1 MLHIILLILKII
13 GIVVLCLLGLLLLCL
28 CLILFVPIF
37 FEAEL
42 EKEDS
47 FRAKGRLSWLGI
59 GLRAGFQYEEELEF
73 SLRIFGIRIFP
84 SGKKKLNKESKK
96 NKESDSAPI
105 AKRTEEQKGQKNKK
119 AENPDHKEPAKET
132 EQSRKAESEKQAE
145 QSEKAK
151 SEKQAEPSEK
161 AKSEEETE
169 QDKNSESGAQEKK
182 KRRFGRLLKKKRK
195 KEKKQKERSAF
206 FSELKKILSDEHCRE
221 GIVHTMSYLITFFQ
235 AVRMKDAEG
244 KVDFSMG
251 APDLT
256 GKTLGLISMFP
267 FAYGKDLEINPD
279 FMADNSYF
287 TGRIGLKGS
296 LQLVYLLIFIVR
308 MGMDKEVRKVIVS
321 LMGKK

>member
-1 MLHIILLILKII
+1 M
-13 GIVVLCLLGLLLLCL
+13 LLCL

-37 FEAEL
+37 FEAEA

-59 GLRAGFQYEEELEF
+59 GLRAGFSYEEELEF

-84 SGKKKLNKESKK
+84 SKEKKRKSKKETKERSPASETKAAEEKKESGR
-96 NKESDSAPI
+96 NGTSDVKEAGRE
-105 AKRTEEQKGQKNKK
+105 AEQCKK
-119 AENPDHKEPAKET
+119 AEKSSEAGQKAKENQ
-132 EQSRKAESEKQAE
+132 E
-145 QSEKAK
+145 AK
-151 SEKQAEPSEK
+151 DP
-161 AKSEEETE
+161 
-169 QDKNSESGAQEKK
+169 EKK
-182 KRRFGRLLKKKRK
+182 KEASSEKEKPSSKEKRGPGGHLKKKRLQ
-195 KEKKQKERSAF
+195 EKSAF
-206 FSELKKILSDEHCRE
+206 FKKVREILEDEVCRE
-221 GIVHTMSYLITFFQ
+221 GIIHTMSYLITFFQ

-244 KVDFSMG
+244 KVDFSLG

-279 FMADNSYF
+279 FMADDSYC

-296 LQLVYLLIFIVR
+296 LQLVYLLIFIIR

-321 LMGKK
+321 LIGKK